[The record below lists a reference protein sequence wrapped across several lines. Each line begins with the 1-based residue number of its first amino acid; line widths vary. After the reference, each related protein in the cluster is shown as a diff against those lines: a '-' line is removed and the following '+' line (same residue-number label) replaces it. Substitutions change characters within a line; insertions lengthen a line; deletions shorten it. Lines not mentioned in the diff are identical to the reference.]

1 LNALLLESPFPSFD
15 LISADQV
22 VPAIEAILKDNRA
35 ALISIKQAVD
45 PNDLVQAFHAL
56 ERLDARLNEAWAPI
70 AHLNAV
76 MSHDA

>member
-1 LNALLLESPFPSFD
+1 MNALLLESPFPSFD

-45 PNDLVQAFHAL
+45 PNDLVQAHGWRQL
-56 ERLDARLNEAWAPI
+56 
-70 AHLNAV
+70 V
-76 MSHDA
+76 